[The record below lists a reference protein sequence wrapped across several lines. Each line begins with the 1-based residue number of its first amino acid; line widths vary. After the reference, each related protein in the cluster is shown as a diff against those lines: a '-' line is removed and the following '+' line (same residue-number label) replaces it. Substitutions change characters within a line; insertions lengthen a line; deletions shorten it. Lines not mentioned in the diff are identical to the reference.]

1 MTEEKQL
8 TPKQAAESIGVSDQS
23 IYNWLADGTIRRFRT
38 RGVKQ
43 KKRYLIPE
51 TEVERLRLE
60 YNGLS
65 EGNNFGLVVSA

>member
-38 RGVKQ
+38 QGVKQ